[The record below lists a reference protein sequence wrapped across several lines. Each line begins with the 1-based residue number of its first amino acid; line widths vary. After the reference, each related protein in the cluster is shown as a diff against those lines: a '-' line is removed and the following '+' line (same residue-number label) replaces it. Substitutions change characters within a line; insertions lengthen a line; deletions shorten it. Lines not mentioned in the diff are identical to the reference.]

1 MVAGSSASRSE
12 TPDGEADRAIAPA
25 HVRLLDHTA
34 LPATRV
40 EELAGT
46 ARRNAAGS
54 RRDLTYARSGAE
66 PQKDIASDITVAG
79 DKVQWTRWES
89 EQARSRGSP
98 PGQRVEA
105 PIDAVK
111 NISVCKPGCRGR
123 GALAGAG
130 LGAAAGLLLSAVLVS
145 TAGHSNEGIDFS
157 PFVWTAGP
165 VLGALIGTLIGTRGV
180 PTNIEFQPAPVRQ

>member
-1 MVAGSSASRSE
+1 LLLLTFGCSTTLPYQRPVSKSSQEQLDEMLR
-12 TPDGEADRAIAPA
+12 DR
-25 HVRLLDHTA
+25 D
-34 LPATRV
+34 AT
-40 EELAGT
+40 
-46 ARRNAAGS
+46 
-54 RRDLTYARSGAE
+54 LTYARSGAE

-123 GALAGAG
+123 GALEGAG